1 VIERRQSLVSV
12 ASPRVTSCKSLSTL
26 ATDVAIAYQLE
37 SVTHAPAYK
46 VGMCMVDA
54 MAEFPMD
61 VLKST
66 ELPTCLATLDDTYEQ
81 REMGILCEKWRVEK
95 NEERAGELLVRAR
108 RGRGRGR

>member
-1 VIERRQSLVSV
+1 
-12 ASPRVTSCKSLSTL
+12 
-26 ATDVAIAYQLE
+26 
-37 SVTHAPAYK
+37 
-46 VGMCMVDA
+46 MVDA